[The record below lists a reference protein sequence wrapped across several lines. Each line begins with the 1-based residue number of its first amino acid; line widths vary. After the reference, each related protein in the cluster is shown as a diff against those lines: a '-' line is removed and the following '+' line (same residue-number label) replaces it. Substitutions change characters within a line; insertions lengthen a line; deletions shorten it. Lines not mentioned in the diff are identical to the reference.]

1 MKRIATALFTI
12 LLIMGICIYTVHRVD
27 RICQETTGLLR
38 QAETQCLL
46 GNYEGAKEIVRLSQ
60 VLWQRNETFLGIA
73 LRHTESDDVD
83 ILYPGLM
90 EACVQK
96 DPQEFML
103 RNLELIAVFKQLSR
117 MELPY
122 LFNIL

>member
-1 MKRIATALFTI
+1 MKKISASILTI
-12 LLIMGICIYTVHRVD
+12 LLILFLCIYSVHRVD
-27 RICQETTGLLR
+27 QICRESTGLLR
-38 QAETQCLL
+38 QAETQCIL

-60 VLWQRNETFLGIA
+60 AHWQKHEDFLGIA

-83 ILYPGLM
+83 ILFPGLM

-96 DPQEFML
+96 DPQDFMQ
-103 RNLELIAVFKQLSR
+103 RNLELIAVFKQIAR
-117 MELPY
+117 MEMPY